1 VKTGLRDGGP
11 AASAIVQLLDDSP
24 DAADEAARLARARAF
39 SEPLLD
45 GQQLDT
51 GEDALVH
58 ADAVAAILQGIG
70 ASPAMRAAAYL
81 VYAGDYLNKP
91 EEVVAKA
98 FGPSYASLVAN
109 TRKLV
114 QLQRAAREAQ
124 LGAEQRVQQTERV
137 RKMLLAFSRDLRVV
151 LLRLASRL
159 PASCHAR
166 RRWRPSPC
174 KCSHRWRTDSA
185 SGRSSGNS
193 KTCRSAFSSPSSTSV
208 SRGCSTNGASSASS
222 VSRPSASAWPTT

>member
-1 VKTGLRDGGP
+1 MKTGQAGASA
-11 AASAIVQLLDDSP
+11 AASAIVQLLDESASA
-24 DAADEAARLARARAF
+24 DAELAQLARARAF

-45 GQQLDT
+45 GQLLDT
-51 GEDALVH
+51 AEDALAH
-58 ADAVAAILQGIG
+58 ADGVAAILQGIG

-98 FGPSYASLVAN
+98 FGPSHASLVMN

-124 LGAEQRVQQTERV
+124 LGAEQRAQQTERV

-159 PASCHAR
+159 Q
-166 RRWRPSPC
+166 
-174 KCSHRWRTDSA
+174 
-185 SGRSSGNS
+185 
-193 KTCRSAFSSPSSTSV
+193 
-208 SRGCSTNGASSASS
+208 
-222 VSRPSASAWPTT
+222 

>member
-1 VKTGLRDGGP
+1 MKTGLGGAASP

-45 GQQLDT
+45 GQRLDT
-51 GEDALVH
+51 GEDALEH

-81 VYAGDYLNKP
+81 VYAGDYLHKP

-98 FGPSYASLVAN
+98 FGPSYASLVAA

-159 PASCHAR
+159 QTLRFFAAHKL
-166 RRWRPSPC
+166 PC
-174 KCSHRWRTDSA
+174 PQALAAESLQVFAPLANRLGIWQIKWELEDLSFR
-185 SGRSSGNS
+185 
-193 KTCRSAFSSPSSTSV
+193 FLEP
-208 SRGCSTNGASSASS
+208 
-222 VSRPSASAWPTT
+222 